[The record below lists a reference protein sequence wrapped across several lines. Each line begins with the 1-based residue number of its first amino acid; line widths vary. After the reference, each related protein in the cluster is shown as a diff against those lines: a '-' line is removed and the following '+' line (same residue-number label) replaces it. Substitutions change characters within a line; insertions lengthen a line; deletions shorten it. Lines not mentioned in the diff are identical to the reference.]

1 MTSNVGEREVTRE
14 EVEKLEGD
22 RLKDIDIRLGIW
34 RDVAR
39 ISKGLPYIQYFDLQ
53 IRSEGKK

>member
-1 MTSNVGEREVTRE
+1 MKMVTRE
-14 EVEKLEGD
+14 EADKIED
-22 RLKDIDIRLGIW
+22 DILKDIDNRLEIW

-53 IRSEGKK
+53 IKGKEKKR